1 MASHFP
7 YEHDIWKEVVGLI
20 IGDFIVSFVSG
31 IGMFSAFGHFSYRY
45 NITITEVMRQE
56 HNLLFIS
63 SPLLFTHVPASS
75 FFLILHFLI
84 LIILPVGTI
93 ASLTDF
99 TIDEITRKFPQVPG
113 VLVGFIIL
121 LCNFII
127 IIPLCSSVG
136 I

>member
-1 MASHFP
+1 MASQFP

-20 IGDFIVSFVSG
+20 VGDFLVSIVSG

-45 NITITEVMRQE
+45 NITVIEVMRQE
-56 HNLLFIS
+56 HNLLFIT
-63 SPLLFTHVPASS
+63 SPLLFSHVPASS

-99 TIDEITRKFPQVPG
+99 TIEEVTRKFPQIPG

-121 LCNFII
+121 LGNFST